1 MKRTIGILT
10 SGGDAPGMN
19 AAIRAVARSALAR
32 DFDVY
37 GIYDGYLGLYEGNF
51 YKMNKGSVSD
61 ILFKGGTILGTARFP
76 EFADPAVQDKA
87 IEQMRKV
94 GMDSLVVIGG
104 DGTYRGAGDLC
115 KKGISWIGIPGTI
128 DNDCPGTDYTIG
140 FETALNTIVEAVD
153 RLRDTSASHHR
164 CSVVEVM
171 GNHCGDL
178 ALYAGICCGAE
189 IAITPEVGFSEEE
202 VIARLQHF
210 DAIKKHRHAL
220 VIVSEKLTDV
230 ERLADIIS
238 QKTSFSGRA
247 TVLGHI
253 QRGGSPVPYDRL
265 LASRMGD
272 YAIEVLENGGSNF
285 CIGIRNDKMIA
296 TPIAQALIQP
306 KDFDQDLYD
315 MFERLA

>member
-19 AAIRAVARSALAR
+19 AAIRAVTRSALAR

-37 GIYDGYLGLYEGNF
+37 GIYDGYLGLVEGNYTKF
-51 YKMNKGSVSD
+51 NKGSVSD
-61 ILFKGGTILGTARFP
+61 ILFKGGTILGTARMP
-76 EFADPAVQDKA
+76 EFVEDEIMDKA
-87 IEQMRKV
+87 IKQMEKV

-115 KKGISWIGIPGTI
+115 RKGISCIGIPGTI
-128 DNDCPGTDYTIG
+128 DNDCPGTDFTIG
-140 FETALNTIVEAVD
+140 FHTALNTIVEAVD
-153 RLRDTSASHHR
+153 KLRDTSASHHR
-164 CSVVEVM
+164 CSVVQVM

-178 ALYAGICCGAE
+178 ALYSAICCGAE
-189 IAITPEVGFSEEE
+189 IVVTPEVGFSESE
-202 VIARLQHF
+202 IIRRLQHF

-220 VIVSEKLTDV
+220 VIVSEKLLDV
-230 ERLADIIS
+230 EALAEKIS
-238 QKTSFSGRA
+238 ETTSFSGRA

-265 LASRMGD
+265 LASRIGD
-272 YAIEVLENGGSNF
+272 YAVDLLANGATNR
-285 CIGIRNDKMIA
+285 CVGIKNDQMIS
-296 TPIAQALIQP
+296 TPIAEALVQP
-306 KDFDQDLYD
+306 KEFEQNLYD